1 MCSGA
6 GTWINGSLN
15 GTWGVE
21 CVKKKYLKTRPVCKV
36 TFELPKAAVADAKKV
51 SLVGDFTDWR
61 REKGVS
67 LKRQKD
73 GRFAV
78 TIELAVGRAY
88 RFRYLIDGERW
99 ENDWAADRY
108 EPAKVGT
115 AENSVVEV

>member
-1 MCSGA
+1 M
-6 GTWINGSLN
+6 
-15 GTWGVE
+15 
-21 CVKKKYLKTRPVCKV
+21 KKNYLKSRPVCKV
-36 TFELPKAAVADAKKV
+36 TFELPKAAVSGAGKV
-51 SLVGDFTDWR
+51 SVVGDFNDWR
-61 REKGVS
+61 TEKALS

-78 TIELAVGRAY
+78 TLELPVGRAY

-108 EPAKVGT
+108 EPSELGG